1 MTNGEKYDTIKEK
14 GGIELA
20 RGRKEKEVTKFRL
33 ELFDGYYVTAD
44 TRQYILN
51 QRGKGAKEDTPND
64 AIGYYNTMRNLIKD
78 LAQRKLRSAEVKT
91 IDDLLSEMNRLER
104 NIEKLFPDYEIVKI

>member
-1 MTNGEKYDTIKEK
+1 MS
-14 GGIELA
+14 
-20 RGRKEKEVTKFRL
+20 RGRKEKEVSKFRL

-64 AIGYYNTMRNLIKD
+64 AIGYFNTIQNLIKH

-91 IDDLLSEMNRLER
+91 IDDLLSEMNKLER
-104 NIEKLFPDYEIVKI
+104 SIEKLFPEYEVVKI